1 MEIQEAIKVV
11 RALADGVNPET
22 GEVLQNDSICKN
34 PQVVTAL
41 NRAVGALEFLEQ
53 REKARRDQPGNAGK
67 RWTRAEEEQVC
78 EELRQGI
85 DFHQIARTH
94 NRTVPSI
101 VARLVK
107 LGRISPKSPSAPL
120 FPPKVA

>member
-1 MEIQEAIKVV
+1 MEVREAIKVV

-22 GEVLQNDSICKN
+22 GEILQNDSVYKN

-41 NRAVGALEFLEQ
+41 NRAVAALEYLEQ
-53 REKARRDQPGNAGK
+53 REKARQSQPGNAGK
-67 RWTRAEEEQVC
+67 RWTRAEEQQVC
-78 EELRQGI
+78 EELRQGK
-85 DFHQIARTH
+85 DFHYIARTH

-107 LGRISPKSPSAPL
+107 LGRISPNQSAPL
-120 FPPKVA
+120 FPTKVA